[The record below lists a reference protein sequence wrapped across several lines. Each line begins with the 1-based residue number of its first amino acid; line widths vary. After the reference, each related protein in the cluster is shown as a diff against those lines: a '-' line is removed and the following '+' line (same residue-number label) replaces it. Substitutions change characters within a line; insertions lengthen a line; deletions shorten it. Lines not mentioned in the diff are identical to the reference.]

1 MATIQEHL
9 AGGSRTVTGR
19 QQEDLC
25 SKKTYVEEQKQ
36 QEYLHRDAAG
46 VREDAEVC
54 FVILTGD
61 RAGLNF

>member
-25 SKKTYVEEQKQ
+25 SKKTYVEEQEQ
-36 QEYLHRDAAG
+36 QEDLCRGDAAG
-46 VREDAEVC
+46 LREDAEVLLC
-54 FVILTGD
+54 YSY
-61 RAGLNF
+61 RR